1 VLVEYRESDNL
12 LASTFARFMVEIA
25 RGESL
30 VRQRSMIRSLED
42 EREILVLRRRS
53 IELTAADLI
62 AQALNLGRDHR
73 VDPLRELTDTDR
85 RLVCLALAPLDQKE
99 ASS

>member
-12 LASTFARFMVEIA
+12 LAMIFGRFMVEIA

-30 VRQRSMIRSLED
+30 VRQQSMILSIED
-42 EREILVLRRRS
+42 DREILAIRRRS

-73 VDPLRELTDTDR
+73 VDPLCDLTDTDR
-85 RLVCLALAPLDQKE
+85 RLVLLSLATLDQKE
-99 ASS
+99 GAA